1 MTAFR
6 SLLAATDF
14 SDDARQ
20 ACLRAAQLA
29 QARGARLT
37 LLHVVDRGALDA
49 LQDLFDAGVQPEAA
63 AVAAAQQQL
72 DRWAEEL
79 AAQTGV
85 AALTRVCTGN
95 VLDALVAAAQDADLL
110 VVGAR
115 GASPLRD
122 LIIGSTA
129 ERLIR
134 RSPRP
139 TLVVRQ
145 APGAAYRH
153 LLVPADFSPASQ
165 PSLELARRFAPEAA
179 LTLVHALDTSV
190 EGKLW
195 LAGVSDERMRA
206 HRARAHDQA
215 MAQADELIRR
225 AGIQRPRVAV
235 VVEADDAARLVLAT
249 AAARDVDL
257 VVIGRQGQSLLA
269 DFLLGSVTRHVV
281 TGAGCD
287 VLIDGASGGG

>member
-1 MTAFR
+1 MTAFG

-14 SDDARQ
+14 SEDARR

-29 QARGARLT
+29 KARGARLT
-37 LLHVVDRGALDA
+37 LLHVVDRGALDS
-49 LQDLFDAGVQPEAA
+49 LQDLFDAEALPEAA
-63 AVAAAQQQL
+63 ALAAAQQEL
-72 DRWAEEL
+72 DRWAGEL

-85 AALTRVCTGN
+85 TALTRVSAGN
-95 VLDALVAAAQDADLL
+95 VLDAIAAAAQDADLL
-110 VVGAR
+110 VLGAR

-129 ERLIR
+129 ERVIR

-145 APGAAYRH
+145 APGADYRH
-153 LLVPADFSPASQ
+153 LLVPADFSTASR
-165 PSLELARRFAPEAA
+165 PSLELALRFAPDAA
-179 LTLVHALDTSV
+179 LTLVHALDTST

-195 LAGVSDERMRA
+195 LAGVSTEKMRA
-206 HRARAHDQA
+206 HRAGARSQA
-215 MAQADELIRR
+215 MARAAELIEG
-225 AGIQRPRVAV
+225 AGGERQRIAV

-249 AAARDVDL
+249 AVARDADL
-257 VVIGRQGQSLLA
+257 IVIGRQGQSLLA

-281 TGAGCD
+281 TGAACD
-287 VLIDGASGGG
+287 VLIDATPGAS